1 MGKVSRQNREE
12 TGREDILEYKE
23 FEQRLRPG
31 AVNEGKA
38 HGMKDAR
45 RSAGPGETGIAAAA
59 ARFCSSTPGEKLR
72 LDSN

>member
-1 MGKVSRQNREE
+1 MGKVSGQNGEE
-12 TGREDILEYKE
+12 MGREDILEYKA

-38 HGMKDAR
+38 HGMKEAR

-72 LDSN
+72 LHSN